1 MSSRT
6 SGSAVSRGVV
16 RLQAFFSGTA
26 KMCVR
31 ELRSSEVPNVIVFY
45 LAFVSSLGAL
55 TGIIVQVLHFF
66 GDTLH

>member
-1 MSSRT
+1 M
-6 SGSAVSRGVV
+6 

-55 TGIIVQVLHFF
+55 TGIIVQVLHFL